1 MNPGCVPPRQPAY
14 AIGSSSSSE
23 SGPWRC
29 VIVAHLLDGKDS
41 SIDPPVCSDPGFSCL
56 LQPPLNHLVASS
68 ISLWSSSSALCA
80 SCCVGCSVPSVQAK
94 SPSARAAV
102 VSLAMGPSI
111 NIIWTKVRLKALRGL
126 SPHSGRWSMAAVTLM
141 SNRPIT
147 GLVAP
152 SGKQEFRAACSSA
165 TLSTSETAREAIARD
180 LPFSCFLGFLNP
192 VQLQITVEHS
202 PLMFLRRHVLPNM
215 FPTPDTVDEYG
226 RCWKSKKNSNY
237 QPGNYNQMTLQKYA
251 KIAYTPS

>member
-1 MNPGCVPPRQPAY
+1 MPPAALGVRSPLSRQSRPRL
-14 AIGSSSSSE
+14 G
-23 SGPWRC
+23 
-29 VIVAHLLDGKDS
+29 
-41 SIDPPVCSDPGFSCL
+41 
-56 LQPPLNHLVASS
+56 QPS
-68 ISLWSSSSALCA
+68 
-80 SCCVGCSVPSVQAK
+80 
-94 SPSARAAV
+94 SARAAV

-147 GLVAP
+147 GLVARP
-152 SGKQEFRAACSSA
+152 I
-165 TLSTSETAREAIARD
+165 REAGVSCCLCICK
-180 LPFSCFLGFLNP
+180 PFSCFLGFLNP

-215 FPTPDTVDEYG
+215 FPTPDTVDEYR

-237 QPGNYNQMTLQKYA
+237 QPGNYNQITLQKLRIPPVRA
-251 KIAYTPS
+251 ILLGKMIT